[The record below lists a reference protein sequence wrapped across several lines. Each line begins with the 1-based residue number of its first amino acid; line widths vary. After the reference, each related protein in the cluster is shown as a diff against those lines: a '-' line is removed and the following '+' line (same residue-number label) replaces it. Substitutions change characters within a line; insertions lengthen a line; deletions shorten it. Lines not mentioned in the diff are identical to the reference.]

1 MNIKKTFLAALVAMG
16 CMTATAQEANT
27 EYVFNPH
34 WYLQVQGGAQETL
47 GEVSFSDLLSPN
59 AQLGIGYQFNKV
71 IGARLALNAWQ
82 SKGGSEL
89 NNTTY
94 NWKWNYVAPTIDATF
109 NLSNLFSGY
118 NPERT
123 VNFSVFAGLGANV
136 AFGNDEAQDVSRTM
150 VTSFNRVAA
159 DGTPIYTVAN
169 DDQYLRLLWDG
180 TKPRLTGRVGCNV
193 DFRLSDAVSLGIELS
208 SNAVHDAYNSKKA
221 KNVDWYFNGLVGLKY
236 TFGKSYSKKA
246 VEKEPCCTCPPP
258 AEPKVIERV
267 VEKVVQVPANDANSQ
282 KMEKVA
288 EPLRRDI
295 FFLIRATKISDEE
308 MVKVREIADYLKENP
323 QAKVV
328 ITGYAD
334 KGTGNATI
342 NRNLSIG
349 RAKAVADTLKT
360 KFGIDASRI
369 STDAKGDTEQP
380 FAEEV
385 KNRVSICIAE

>member
-16 CMTATAQEANT
+16 CMTANAQEANT

-47 GEVSFSDLLSPN
+47 GEVGFGDLLSPN

-71 IGARLALNAWQ
+71 VGTRLAINAWQ

-89 NNTTY
+89 HNTTY
-94 NWKWNYVAPTIDATF
+94 TWKWNYVAPTIDATF

-123 VNFSVFAGLGANV
+123 VNFGVFAGIGANV
-136 AFGNDEAQDVSRTM
+136 AFGNDEAQDVSRAM
-150 VTSFNRVAA
+150 VTSFN
-159 DGTPIYTVAN
+159 TSTYTVAN

-193 DFRLSDAVSLGIELS
+193 DFRLSDAVSLGVELS
-208 SNAVHDAYNSKKA
+208 ANGVHDAYNSKKA
-221 KNVDWYFNGLVGLKY
+221 ENIDWYFNGLVGLK
-236 TFGKSYSKKA
+236 FNLGKSYSKKA
-246 VEKEPCCTCPPP
+246 VVKEPCCECPPP
-258 AEPKVIERV
+258 AEPKVIERI
-267 VEKVVQVPANDANSQ
+267 VEKVVPAAPAETPQ
-282 KMEKVA
+282 KVEKI
-288 EPLRRDI
+288 EPLRRDV
-295 FFLIRATKISDEE
+295 FFVIRGTKISDEE
-308 MVKVREIADYLKENP
+308 MKKVSEVAEYLNKYP

-349 RAKAVADTLKT
+349 RAKVVADTLKS

-369 STDAKGDTEQP
+369 TTASSPTRKT
-380 FAEEV
+380 
-385 KNRVSICIAE
+385 